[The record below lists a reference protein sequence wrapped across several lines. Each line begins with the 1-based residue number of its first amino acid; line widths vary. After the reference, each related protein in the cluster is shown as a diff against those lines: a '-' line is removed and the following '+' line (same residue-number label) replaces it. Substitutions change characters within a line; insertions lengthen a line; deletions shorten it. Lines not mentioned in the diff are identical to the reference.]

1 MANPR
6 KIKNLTVE
14 GDEVLTAELHGCHWL
29 AEANQAAERGQ
40 TAKSE
45 ALYEKG
51 QYWLDRYNELAG
63 NG

>member
-6 KIKNLTVE
+6 KMKWLTAE
-14 GDEVLTAELHGCHWL
+14 GDEVLTAELHCSHWK

-40 TAKSE
+40 TAKAE
-45 ALYEKG
+45 ALYDKS